1 MAITYTPIDTQTLG
15 SAAASVTF
23 SSISGS
29 YTDLVL
35 VTNASNVS
43 TDSNLNLQFNS
54 DTASN
59 YSSTRLSG
67 DGSTATSA
75 TTANLVYIVAGRANA
90 TGSIAANSIVNIMNY
105 SNTTTY
111 KTVLTRA
118 NNAASIVGAYV
129 GMWRNTA
136 AITSILIY
144 SNNAANISAGS
155 TFTLYG
161 IKAA

>member
-1 MAITYTPIDTQTLG
+1 MPVTYTPIATQTLT
-15 SAAASVTF
+15 SAAANITF
-23 SSISGS
+23 SSIPGT
-29 YTDLVL
+29 YTDLIL
-35 VTNASNVS
+35 VSNASNVS

-59 YSSTRLSG
+59 YSSTRFSG

-105 SNTTTY
+105 ANTTTY
-111 KTVLTRA
+111 KSVLTRS
-118 NNAASIVGAYV
+118 NNSASIVGAYA
-129 GMWRNTA
+129 GLWRNTA

-161 IKAA
+161 IKSA